1 MLKGNAAITP
11 GLELALDIFRYK
23 YGLAGPADQ
32 PELLRAGF
40 GSDKRKQGLPSWRG
54 NQNEAAMFPEVVIN
68 LQAESKLVHV
78 ESKAS
83 ILIANENRDVVQ
95 AKIGLLP
102 IHVSLPT
109 GPDYTY

>member
-1 MLKGNAAITP
+1 MSPILPIHP
-11 GLELALDIFRYK
+11 
-23 YGLAGPADQ
+23 
-32 PELLRAGF
+32 RASQHVTS
-40 GSDKRKQGLPSWRG
+40 GSIIGEGQ
-54 NQNEAAMFPEVVIN
+54 VIN
-68 LQAESKLVHV
+68 FQSESKLVHV